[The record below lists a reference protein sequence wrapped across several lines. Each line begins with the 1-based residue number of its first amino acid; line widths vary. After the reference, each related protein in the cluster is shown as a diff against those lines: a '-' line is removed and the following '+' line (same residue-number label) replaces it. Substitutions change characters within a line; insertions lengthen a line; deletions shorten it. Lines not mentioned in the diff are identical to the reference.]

1 MVAPPVLI
9 RTTVE
14 VSVLAAR
21 VIEAKARNRNAMVFF
36 INPSLKPAGGA
47 AESDG

>member
-1 MVAPPVLI
+1 M
-9 RTTVE
+9 RTTVD

-21 VIEAKARNRNAMVFF
+21 ATEAKARNRNAIVFF
-36 INPSLKPAGGA
+36 INPSLKLPWWE